1 LNLRRC
7 AIETLRK
14 HTSSYEVAKG
24 ERRFAGGVH
33 MTRDLLRTLTVG
45 TAFLLWGSQACSG
58 DDASSSSTTAGES
71 SGGDAGEGGNE
82 QKPPSGGSTTTG
94 GSAATGGGG
103 HAGSGTTPSAGAA
116 GESSGGSPG
125 ASGTHS
131 VVPEAGAAGTP
142 SEGGMSGAT
151 HEPTGGAGF
160 GGAGAGGAAG
170 VGAEAGSGGDGSVTV
185 LPEGCDYV
193 EQDDVG
199 NGESEVELID
209 HTLLGSFT
217 ICGQIDVGHY
227 EADSSESV
235 DVDYFTFDVATREHV
250 LVELQLQA
258 DPPGSFETVFGE
270 DYVHMDLIGKS
281 GVIGSQL
288 HEGLVSIA
296 VGAFDAQDASQ
307 PIPYR
312 LKITQDTPDTRCPA
326 VTTAANYVEALDGA
340 ANSANDVYQVDDNGY
355 VVATDSATDAP
366 EATGITVAS
375 GAKYRI
381 TGSTAD
387 VQSTNGY
394 LDPDTFVIHT
404 GPTVNQITIRND
416 WSNVAWD
423 FDFAL
428 MNAATEDVVGGGF
441 AFDNTGELLTFSV
454 KPDTTYW
461 LWNAGFQLGA
471 PLPAAY
477 SLSLCGETFS
487 F

>member
-1 LNLRRC
+1 
-7 AIETLRK
+7 
-14 HTSSYEVAKG
+14 VAKG
-24 ERRFAGGVH
+24 DRRFAGGVH

-71 SGGDAGEGGNE
+71 SGGDAGEGGSD
-82 QKPPSGGSTTTG
+82 QKPTVGGSTT
-94 GSAATGGGG
+94 TGGGG
-103 HAGSGTTPSAGAA
+103 HAGSGTTSGAGAA
-116 GESSGGSPG
+116 GETSGGSPG
-125 ASGTHS
+125 ASGTPS
-131 VVPEAGAAGTP
+131 VEPVAGAAGTP

-151 HEPTGGAGF
+151 HETTVDV
-160 GGAGAGGAAG
+160 GGAGAAAG
-170 VGAEAGSGGDGSVTV
+170 AGGEAGSGGDGSVTV

-193 EQDDVG
+193 EQDDL
-199 NGESEVELID
+199 NNAFPEELAR
-209 HTLLGSFT
+209 TVSGSFT

-227 EADSSESV
+227 ELDQDQAI
-235 DVDYFTFDVATREHV
+235 DVDRFNLDFAERANV
-250 LVELQLQA
+250 LVKLELEDQA
-258 DPPGSFETVFGE
+258 PVSVETVFGG
-270 DYVHMDLIGKS
+270 DGVYMDLIGQS
-281 GVIGSQL
+281 GIIGRKL
-288 HEGLVSIA
+288 HSPGGVSFVVA
-296 VGAFDAQDASQ
+296 AFDSEDATQ
-307 PIPYR
+307 AVPYR
-312 LKITQDTPDTRCPA
+312 LKVSLDTPAARCPA

-441 AFDNTGELLTFSV
+441 AYDNTGELLTFSV